1 MNCFIKF
8 VKMKKEFNVV
18 GLMSG
23 TSLDGIDICA
33 TNFKFENNQ
42 WSFKILKA
50 ETYQYSGKDIDV
62 LKKVTQLKS
71 EDLLKFDVYL
81 GKLYGQLIND
91 FIKTNQLNID
101 FIGSHG
107 HTVFHQPENGFTL
120 QIGSG
125 QEIANQTQLPIYCDF
140 RSKDVSLG
148 GQGAPLVPIGDELL
162 FGDFDT
168 CFNFGGISNVSY
180 LLNNVRIAYDVC
192 PFNMPLNYL
201 AQQIGLDYDKN
212 GEIAK
217 SGTLDIELLDKLN
230 QLGYYKQPQ
239 PKSLG
244 VEWFNDEFLP
254 IINHSEI
261 SVKDKLHTVSVH
273 IAQQISKVINSI
285 DGNKILFTGGGTY
298 HAFIIEL
305 IRSHTKKNI
314 TIPSRQIIDFK
325 EALIFGFLAVLKHQ
339 NQINVLRSVTGA
351 SKDSSSGILFLS

>member
-1 MNCFIKF
+1 
-8 VKMKKEFNVV
+8 MKKEFNVV

-23 TSLDGIDICA
+23 TSLDGIDVCA

-50 ETYQYSGKDIDV
+50 DTYTYSVKDIDA
-62 LKKVTQLKS
+62 LKRVTQFKS

-81 GKLYGQLIND
+81 GKLYGQLINT
-91 FIKTNQLNID
+91 FIKTNQLNIN

-107 HTVFHQPENGFTL
+107 HTVFHQPNNGFTL
-120 QIGSG
+120 QIGRG
-125 QEIANQTQLPIYCDF
+125 QEIANQTQLPVYCDF

-162 FGDFDT
+162 FNDYDA

-180 LLNNVRIAYDVC
+180 IKDNLRIAYDVC

-201 AQQIGLDYDKN
+201 AQQIGLEYDKN

-217 SGTLDIELLDKLN
+217 SGSLNLELLEKLS

-244 VEWFNDEFLP
+244 IEWFNEKFLP

-261 SVKDKLHTVSVH
+261 SIKDKLHTVSVH
-273 IAQQISKVINSI
+273 IAQEIAKVINSI
-285 DGNKILFTGGGTY
+285 DGEKILFTGGGTY
-298 HAFIIEL
+298 HSFIIEL
-305 IRSHTKKNI
+305 IKSHSQKNI
-314 TIPSRQIIDFK
+314 TIPNHQIIDFK
-325 EALIFGFLAVLKHQ
+325 EALVFGFLAVLKHQ
-339 NQINVLRSVTGA
+339 NQVNVLKSVTGA
-351 SKDSSSGILFLS
+351 SKDSCCGVLFLP